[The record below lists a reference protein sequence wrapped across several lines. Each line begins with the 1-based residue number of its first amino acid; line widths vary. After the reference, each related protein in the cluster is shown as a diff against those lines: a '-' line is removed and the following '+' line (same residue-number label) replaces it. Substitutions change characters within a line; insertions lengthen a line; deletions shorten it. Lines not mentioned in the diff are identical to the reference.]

1 MTTEMRN
8 LPLFPL
14 HTVLFPGATIPLQI
28 FEDRYKEMIN
38 YCLESDSMFGIVLI
52 KEGDEVGG
60 SAIPHHVGTVAKITN
75 AREISGG
82 RIYISV
88 LGTKRFRINEI
99 VQDTPYLVAEVEV
112 GESEDDPYIP
122 EDELSSIKKAA
133 SEYVE
138 HLLTIRG
145 GWATDT
151 PTPPNPVELSYF
163 LAQLLQIDMTKRQD
177 ILGNN
182 SCRDRL
188 DACKKYLEQANAS
201 LSIQTRLEVNLKFS
215 RH

>member
-28 FEDRYKEMIN
+28 FEDRYKKMIN

-60 SAIPHHVGTVAKITN
+60 PAIPHNVGTVANITN
-75 AREISGG
+75 TREISGG

-145 GWATDT
+145 GWATNT
-151 PTPPNPVELSYF
+151 PTPPNTVELSYF

>member
-1 MTTEMRN
+1 
-8 LPLFPL
+8 
-14 HTVLFPGATIPLQI
+14 
-28 FEDRYKEMIN
+28 MIN

-60 SAIPHHVGTVAKITN
+60 PAIPHHVGTVAKITN

-145 GWATDT
+145 GWATNT

>member
-1 MTTEMRN
+1 MTTEMIN

-60 SAIPHHVGTVAKITN
+60 PAIPHHVGTVAKITN

-133 SEYVE
+133 SEYVK
-138 HLLTIRG
+138 HLLSIRG

-151 PTPPNPVELSYF
+151 PPPPNPVELSYF

>member
-28 FEDRYKEMIN
+28 FEDRYKKMIN

-60 SAIPHHVGTVAKITN
+60 PAIPHHVGTVAKITN

-133 SEYVE
+133 SEYVK
-138 HLLTIRG
+138 HLLSIRG
-145 GWATDT
+145 GWATHT

>member
-28 FEDRYKEMIN
+28 FEDRYKKMIN

-60 SAIPHHVGTVAKITN
+60 PAIPHHVGTVAKITN

>member
-60 SAIPHHVGTVAKITN
+60 PAIPHHVGTVAKITN

-145 GWATDT
+145 GWATNT

>member
-60 SAIPHHVGTVAKITN
+60 PAIPHHVGTVAKITN

-133 SEYVE
+133 SEYVK
-138 HLLTIRG
+138 HLLSIRG
-145 GWATDT
+145 GWATHT
-151 PTPPNPVELSYF
+151 PPPPNPVELSYF

>member
-60 SAIPHHVGTVAKITN
+60 PAIPHHVGTVAKITN

-145 GWATDT
+145 GWATNT

-177 ILGNN
+177 ILGTN
-182 SCRDRL
+182 SCRARL

>member
-28 FEDRYKEMIN
+28 FEDRYKKMIN

-60 SAIPHHVGTVAKITN
+60 PAIPHHVGTVAKITN

-145 GWATDT
+145 GWATNT

>member
-1 MTTEMRN
+1 MRN

-60 SAIPHHVGTVAKITN
+60 PAIPHHVGTVAKITN

-145 GWATDT
+145 GWATNT

>member
-1 MTTEMRN
+1 MTTEMIN

-60 SAIPHHVGTVAKITN
+60 PAIPHHVGTVAKITN

-145 GWATDT
+145 GWATNT